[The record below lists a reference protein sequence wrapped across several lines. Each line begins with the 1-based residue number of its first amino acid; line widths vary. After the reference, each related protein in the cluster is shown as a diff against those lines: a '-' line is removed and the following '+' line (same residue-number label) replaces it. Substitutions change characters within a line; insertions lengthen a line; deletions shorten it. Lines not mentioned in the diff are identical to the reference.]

1 MENSS
6 YGLSE
11 KSLCDKV
18 TGTNV
23 IHYKGYSRDGKDL
36 LIPSPF
42 YMCPF
47 TGPPSLRGPSRG
59 GRGPSP
65 GHVFCRLGERGETG
79 MTPPHAGW
87 RRAQKILVLVTL
99 MPHMQNGQG
108 QNHPLLFFNF
118 FYIVKI
124 IEKSLFYEPEIG
136 FIGKK
141 TSKWRIIY
149 FLNFLT
155 LKTF

>member
-1 MENSS
+1 MRLL
-6 YGLSE
+6 YILYCPPP
-11 KSLCDKV
+11 LP
-18 TGTNV
+18 
-23 IHYKGYSRDGKDL
+23 RDGKDL

-47 TGPPSLRGPSRG
+47 TGPPLPSAAHRG
-59 GRGPSP
+59 GWGLGQSR
-65 GHVFCRLGERGETG
+65 GHVFCWRGERGETG
-79 MTPPHAGW
+79 ITPPHAGL

-108 QNHPLLFFNF
+108 QNHPLLFCNF

-141 TSKWRIIY
+141 TSKWRIRY
-149 FLNFLT
+149 FFKIFLH
-155 LKTF
+155 LRHFRAISL